1 MELLL
6 KQRID
11 SLGRVGD
18 VVDVKPGYARNY
30 LMPLGLAVPVTKAN
44 LAQLDKARA
53 EALVEEAQR
62 LEQLKGQIKELG
74 DTSITIEGRA
84 NDEGHLFGSVSK
96 AQIVA
101 ALTEKGFPVEER
113 HVRLE
118 QPLREIGVFD
128 VPVVLH
134 SDLEATIKVWVVQAK
149 PE

>member
-1 MELLL
+1 MWVT
-6 KQRID
+6 
-11 SLGRVGD
+11 SLTSSLA
-18 VVDVKPGYARNY
+18 YARNY